1 MFEFSICVVMLSVR
15 VSLRVNKSCQLV
27 CFQFGHLSLCVKVMN
42 YLIPIIIKVL
52 FCSYV
57 CMLFLYCLF
66 IPPFLFILF
75 RSNTNDENHEYLAPV
90 IDENTNIAC
99 GPTGLVV
106 RGDVENP
113 KEI

>member
-1 MFEFSICVVMLSVR
+1 
-15 VSLRVNKSCQLV
+15 
-27 CFQFGHLSLCVKVMN
+27 MN

-57 CMLFLYCLF
+57 CMLFLYCSF
-66 IPPFLFILF
+66 ISPSLFILF
-75 RSNTNDENHEYLAPV
+75 RSNTNDENHEYLAPEN
-90 IDENTNIAC
+90 DENTNIAY

-106 RGDVENP
+106 GGDVENP